1 MNWPPFISAAQMG
14 HQRAIRGDGL
24 WIKGALRAGMKAGS
38 YSEPPYA
45 HWGYRVRGVPRKM
58 AFTQCTSV
66 SNNGISMPS
75 VFFLEGFDLLLAA
88 VVCTSLPVSC
98 GWHSTCIWKF
108 KGVEAAFL
116 FYVQSHDVVWRFQDL
131 LECKEL
137 EIFMQIFSLPGSVPS
152 FSSSSS
158 TL

>member
-1 MNWPPFISAAQMG
+1 MVNWPPFISAAQMG
-14 HQRAIRGDGL
+14 HQRAIRGDGH

-75 VFFLEGFDLLLAA
+75 VFFLEGFDLQSYALLCPCP
-88 VVCTSLPVSC
+88 VCDTVHAYGSLKGWKQRFCFMYITWRSLTVS
-98 GWHSTCIWKF
+98 G
-108 KGVEAAFL
+108 
-116 FYVQSHDVVWRFQDL
+116 
-131 LECKEL
+131 EL
-137 EIFMQIFSLPGSVPS
+137 EIFMQIFSLPGSVPN

-158 TL
+158 LV